1 MGFSICIHDGK
12 GDADGTYT
20 LDHLQLS
27 PLVILAHVTIILSR
41 SINIGVIS
49 HTHEVDTSR
58 VNCCLQSLKRKQR
71 SKRER
76 EIRLL
81 PKQSK

>member
-12 GDADGTYT
+12 GDTDGTYT
-20 LDHLQLS
+20 LAHLQLS

-58 VNCCLQSLKRKQR
+58 VVH
-71 SKRER
+71 
-76 EIRLL
+76 
-81 PKQSK
+81 